1 MRIVHRICCGLD
13 VHKDEITACLI
24 SKRERIIKTFGTMT
38 EDLLALLDWLLKADC
53 MHVAMESTGVYWK
66 PVYNILEAGG
76 LQEILV
82 VNARDVKAVP
92 GRKTDI
98 TDAEWIA
105 DLYRHGLLRGS
116 FIPDRAQRELRELVR
131 YRRSLI
137 EEHSREVNR
146 IQKVL
151 EGANIKLGSVATDVN
166 GKSGRAIIE
175 ALIKGETSVEAM
187 ADLAKGRLRNKMD
200 LLKKSLNGLIGPHQR
215 MLLEAQRRHIDFLEE
230 EIERLSKEIEARM
243 RPFDEAIERL
253 DEVPGLGRISA
264 EQVLCVIGLDMSR
277 FPSSKH
283 IASWVG
289 LCPGNNESAGKRK
302 SGKTR
307 HGNQMVKTTLIQAAQ
322 SIAHTRGNYL
332 SAMYHRLAARKGAK
346 KAAVA
351 VAHALLVIIYRML
364 KDGTRYKDLGGNF
377 FDELNKQAVVKRTVK
392 RLEAL
397 GYKVTVEPT
406 APAA

>member
-406 APAA
+406 AQAA

>member
-1 MRIVHRICCGLD
+1 MEVLHSICCGFD
-13 VHKDEITACLI
+13 VHKDSIVACLMTQGRKI
-24 SKRERIIKTFGTMT
+24 LKTFGTMT

-53 MHVAMESTGVYWK
+53 QYVAMESTGVYWK

-76 LQEILV
+76 LTEILV
-82 VNARDVKAVP
+82 VNAKDIKAVP

-98 TDAEWIA
+98 ADAEWIA

-116 FIPDRAQRELRELVR
+116 FIPDRSQRELRELVR

-137 EEHSREVNR
+137 EEQSREINR
-146 IQKVL
+146 VQKVL
-151 EGANIKLGSVATDVN
+151 EGANIKLGSVVADVN
-166 GKSGRAIIE
+166 GKSGRAIID
-175 ALIKGETSVEAM
+175 ALIKGEASVEKM
-187 ADLAKGRLRNKMD
+187 ADLAKGRLRNKTA
-200 LLKKSLNGLIGPHQR
+200 LLKKSLHGLIGSHQKM
-215 MLLEAQRRHIDFLEE
+215 MLQAQLRHIDFLEQE
-230 EIERLSKEIEARM
+230 LEDMNQEIGVRM
-243 RPFDEAIERL
+243 RPFDEAIQRI
-253 DEVPGLGRISA
+253 DEIPGLGRISA

-289 LCPGNNESAGKRK
+289 ICPGNNESAGKHK

-322 SIAHTRGNYL
+322 SIAHTKGNYL
-332 SAMYHRLAARKGAK
+332 SAMYHRLATRKGAK

-364 KDGTRYKDLGGNF
+364 KDGTSFKDLGGNF
-377 FDELNKQAVVKRTVK
+377 FDELNKQAIVKRSVK
-392 RLEAL
+392 RLEDL
-397 GYKVTVEPT
+397 GFKVTVEPT
-406 APAA
+406 NPAA

>member
-1 MRIVHRICCGLD
+1 MRVVHWTCCGLD
-13 VHKDEITACLI
+13 VHKDSITACLI
-24 SKRERIIKTFGTMT
+24 AKGRKTIRAFGTMT
-38 EDLLALLDWLLKADC
+38 DDLLALLDWLLKANC
-53 MHVAMESTGVYWK
+53 MFVAMESTGVYWK

-82 VNARDVKAVP
+82 VNARDIKAVP

-137 EEHSREVNR
+137 DEHTREVNR
-146 IQKVL
+146 VQKVL
-151 EGANIKLGSVATDVN
+151 EGANIKLGSVTTDVN

-175 ALIKGETSVEAM
+175 ALIKGDTDTEAM
-187 ADLAKGRLRNKMD
+187 ADLAKGRLRRKRD
-200 LLKKSLNGLIGPHQR
+200 LLKKSLAGQIGPHQR
-215 MLLEAQRRHIDFLEE
+215 MLLETQQRHIDFLEQ
-230 EIERLSKEIEARM
+230 EIGRLNTEIEARM
-243 RPFDEAIERL
+243 RPFEEAIERV
-253 DEVPGLGRISA
+253 DEIPGLGRISA

-277 FPSSKH
+277 FPSHKH

-307 HGNQMVKTTLIQAAQ
+307 HGNQLVKTTLVQAAQ
-322 SIAHTRGNYL
+322 VIAHTKGNYL
-332 SAMYHRLAARKGAK
+332 SAMYHRLAARRGK
-346 KAAVA
+346 KRATVA

-364 KDGTRYKDLGGNF
+364 KDGTRYRDLGGNF
-377 FDELNKQAVVKRTVK
+377 FDELNKQAVVKRSVK

-406 APAA
+406 TPAA

>member
-1 MRIVHRICCGLD
+1 MKVLHRVCCGLD
-13 VHKDEITACLI
+13 VHKNSITACLI
-24 SKRERIIKTFGTMT
+24 AKGRKTLKTFGTMT
-38 EDLLALLDWLLKADC
+38 EDLLALLDWLLKANC
-53 MHVAMESTGVYWK
+53 MFVAMESTGVYWK

-76 LQEILV
+76 LTEILV

-116 FIPDRAQRELRELVR
+116 FIPDRPQRELRELVR

-137 EEHSREVNR
+137 EEQSREVNR
-146 IQKVL
+146 VHKVL

-175 ALIKGETSVEAM
+175 ALIKGEASVDKM

-215 MLLEAQRRHIDFLEE
+215 MLLEAQRRHIDFLEQ

>member
-38 EDLLALLDWLLKADC
+38 EDLLALLDWLLKANC

-137 EEHSREVNR
+137 DEHSREVNR

-230 EIERLSKEIEARM
+230 EIERLNKEIEARM